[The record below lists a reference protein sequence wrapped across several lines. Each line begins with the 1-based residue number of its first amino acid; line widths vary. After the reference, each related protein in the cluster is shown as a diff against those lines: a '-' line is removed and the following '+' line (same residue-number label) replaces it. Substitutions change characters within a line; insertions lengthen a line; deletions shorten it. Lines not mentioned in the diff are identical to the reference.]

1 MSTTISDSP
10 IPVYTDIGAYRA
22 WRATQERVGYVPTM
36 GALHAGHISL
46 VRESLAHNDVTVL
59 TIFVN
64 PAQFAPHEDF
74 ASYPRTLQSDLATLA
89 ALKTETGG
97 KTVDAVICPQVRDMY
112 PSGITQDVA
121 QQRGTF
127 VSVDGYGQQMEG
139 ASRPAFFRGVATV
152 VTKLFNLVQPDHAY
166 FGQKDI
172 QQALLLRRMTR
183 DLLMTRPLAENVH
196 IVPTERD
203 LHDGLALSSR
213 NAYLSL
219 EERSFAPA
227 LIAALRAGERAST
240 PLATAR
246 ALIEERIERAGEQG
260 VHMKLD
266 YVSLN
271 DTDSF
276 DPLTDEQF
284 AATRDAELS
293 DGPGKPVIYSGALWV
308 GKTRLIDNIIL
319 GDSSQIIS

>member
-1 MSTTISDSP
+1 MSTAISDSP
-10 IPVYTDIGAYRA
+10 IPVFTDIAAYRA
-22 WRATQERVGYVPTM
+22 WRATQNRVGYVPTM

-46 VRESLAHNDVTVL
+46 VRASLAHNDVTVL

-89 ALKTETGG
+89 ALKDEAGG
-97 KTVDAVICPQVRDMY
+97 KTVDAVIVPQVRDMY

-183 DLLMTRPLAENVH
+183 DLLMTRPLAEHVH

-203 LHDGLALSSR
+203 PHDDLALSSR
-213 NAYLSL
+213 NTYLSL
-219 EERSFAPA
+219 EERAYAPA
-227 LIAALRAGERAST
+227 LIAGLRAGERSST
-240 PLATAR
+240 PLATAG
-246 ALIEERIERAGEQG
+246 ALIEERIERAREQG

-271 DTDSF
+271 DAESF
-276 DPLTDEQF
+276 DPLTDEEF
-284 AATRDAELS
+284 AATRDAQLS
-293 DGPGKPVIYSGALWV
+293 DGPGKPIIFSGALWV

-319 GDSSQIIS
+319 GDSSKIIS